1 MKYGIMGG
9 FIKLAFAKTAFDY
22 IEKEIPEMDMA
33 SYKKRVQKEYKA
45 IVERTPGIGRM
56 KDNMFVM
63 TMYAGAF
70 LIALYKEADGKINEE
85 KLKGLVRA
93 AAYCPL
99 MVKAKQGKSAFTDK
113 EIANRTKQAKWSRD
127 HIEEYPMNWFYY
139 FETVPG
145 KDEYYITHKQCGI
158 CKLTKQEHCEEIT
171 KYLCM
176 MDYYTSEMQGAVLD
190 RTKTLGYGDDECNFH
205 LMSRE
210 RADEIGFV
218 KSADAK

>member
-1 MKYGIMGG
+1 MMGA
-9 FIKLAFAKTAFDY
+9 FIKIAFSKTVFDY
-22 IEKEIPEMDMA
+22 IEKEIPEIDMA
-33 SYKKRVQKEYKA
+33 SYKKRVSEKYRQ
-45 IVERTPGIGRM
+45 IVERTPGIGSM

-70 LIALYKEADGKINEE
+70 LIALYKESDGKLDEE
-85 KLKGLVRA
+85 KLKGLIKA
-93 AAYCPL
+93 ASYCPL
-99 MVKAKQGKSAFTDK
+99 MVKAKKGRSAFTQR
-113 EIANRTKQAKWSRD
+113 EITNRTKQSKWSRD
-127 HIEEYPMNWFYY
+127 HIKDYPMNWFYY

-145 KDEYYITHKQCGI
+145 KEEYYITHKQCGI
-158 CKLTKQEHCEEIT
+158 CKLTKQEDCEHIT

-176 MDYYTSEMQGAVLD
+176 MDYYTFEMQGAVLD

-218 KSADAK
+218 KSPDAK

>member
-1 MKYGIMGG
+1 MKYGIMGA
-9 FIKLAFAKTAFDY
+9 FIKFAFAKMAFVY
-22 IEKEIPEMDMA
+22 IEKEIPGMDMS
-33 SYKKRVQKEYKA
+33 SYKKRVQKEYRA
-45 IVERTPGIGRM
+45 IVERTPGIGKM

-70 LIALYKEADGKINEE
+70 LIALYKEADGKIDEE

-93 AAYCPL
+93 AACCPL
-99 MVKAKQGKSAFTDK
+99 MVKAKKGKSAFTDK
-113 EIANRTKQAKWSRD
+113 EIATRTKQAKWSRD
-127 HIEEYPMNWFYY
+127 HIDEYPMNWFYY

-145 KDEYYITHKQCGI
+145 KDEYYITHKQRGI

-176 MDYYTSEMQGAVLD
+176 MDYYTFEMQGSVLD

-218 KSADAK
+218 KSADTK

>member
-1 MKYGIMGG
+1 MGI
-9 FIKLAFAKTAFDY
+9 FIKFAFAKTAFDY
-22 IEKEIPEMDMA
+22 VEKEIPEIDMA
-33 SYKKRVQKEYKA
+33 SYKKRVLKEYRA
-45 IVERTPGIGRM
+45 IVERTPGIGSI
-56 KDNMFVM
+56 KDNMFVV

-70 LIALYKEADGKINEE
+70 LIALYKEADGKMDEE
-85 KLKGLVRA
+85 KLKGLIRA

-99 MVKAKQGKSAFTDK
+99 MVKAKQGKSAFSEK
-113 EIANRTKQAKWSRD
+113 EIANRTRQAKWSRD

-158 CKLTKQEHCEEIT
+158 CKLTEQEHCSEIT

-176 MDYYTSEMQGAVLD
+176 MDYYTFEMQGAVLD

-210 RADEIGFV
+210 RAGEIGFV
-218 KSADAK
+218 QSPDAK

>member
-1 MKYGIMGG
+1 MKYGLIGG
-9 FIKLAFAKTAFDY
+9 FIKFAFAKTAFDY
-22 IEKEIPEMDMA
+22 IANEIPAIDMA
-33 SYKKRVQKEYKA
+33 SYKPRALKEYRA

-63 TMYAGAF
+63 TLYAGAF
-70 LIALYKEADGKINEE
+70 LIALYKEADGKIDEE

-93 AAYCPL
+93 AAYSPL
-99 MVKAKQGKSAFTDK
+99 MVKAKRGKSAFTEK

-127 HIEEYPMNWFYY
+127 HIGEYPMNWFYY

-158 CKLTKQEHCEEIT
+158 CKLTKQERCEEIT
-171 KYLCM
+171 RHLCM
-176 MDYYTSEMQGAVLD
+176 MDYYTFEMQGAVLD

-210 RADEIGFV
+210 RADELGFV
-218 KSADAK
+218 KSPNAK